1 MNTSDPFAAWSPFG
15 SRPPLRPREKHGT
28 AKFTWERVCN
38 EELGVVY
45 WRFTTDN
52 HYHSVIALDFDDH
65 DFRKNAA
72 ILVRG
77 MRQFHKRYV
86 KAEKRR
92 QAHERFKDCLTW
104 AYRNLFIER
113 HSYSCKAIP
122 DDPARTAEKVISLL
136 LNRKYGELNSVMV
149 LGVEAACKQLGIPRT
164 YKGLE
169 EYLNP

>member
-1 MNTSDPFAAWSPFG
+1 MNTSDPFAAWSPFK
-15 SRPPLRPREKHGT
+15 SQPPLRPREKHDT

-86 KAEKRR
+86 KAKKRR
-92 QAHERFKDCLTW
+92 QAHERFKDCLTK
-104 AYRNLFIER
+104 AYEHLFVTCSDYR
-113 HSYSCKAIP
+113 HVARRLT
-122 DDPARTAEKVISLL
+122 PAQLAEKMMDSLAAG
-136 LNRKYGELNSVMV
+136 KAMIGGPSVK
-149 LGVEAACKQLGIPRT
+149 AACKQLGIPCT
-164 YKGLE
+164 CKGIK